1 MGLLDNF
8 KKKRAIKSYIEK
20 LPNVLV
26 NDYGRQEYYTQLQV
40 RRSIERAGLNSQ
52 YQHYA
57 LAMYT
62 NHPEFVV
69 YQSELHENF
78 SYEKLREEV
87 DGVYFSGSTEF
98 NCSSVIAASA
108 SFGGDASSI
117 DCSGGGG
124 DGGGQ

>member
-52 YQHYA
+52 HQHYA

-69 YQSELHENF
+69 YQSEIHENF
-78 SYEKLREEV
+78 SYEELREEV
-87 DGVYFSGSTEF
+87 GGAYFSGSTEF
-98 NCSSVIAASA
+98 NCSSVITASA
-108 SFGGDASSI
+108 SFGGDTSSM

-124 DGGGQ
+124 DGSP